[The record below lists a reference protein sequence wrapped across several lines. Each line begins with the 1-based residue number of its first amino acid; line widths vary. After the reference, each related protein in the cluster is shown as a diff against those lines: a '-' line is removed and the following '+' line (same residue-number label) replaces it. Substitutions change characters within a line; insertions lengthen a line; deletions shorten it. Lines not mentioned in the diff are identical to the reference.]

1 MENTKK
7 IKKSALVLLVAV
19 SLVMLYYIIV
29 FFFNIATHGFVLYP
43 VHFLPDGFD
52 APKVQ
57 FNLAKNILYFMQ
69 TLIMLSVQICA
80 AFLLMSI
87 IKDETPFKLRNVK
100 LLKSIAIM
108 LMAFEPLQV
117 IAARIP
123 LVGSSI
129 VMDDGTTLAP
139 VLSMTYFP
147 SGVIF
152 VVGIVVYCVSLVF
165 KHGIFLYNQFDE
177 TL

>member
-1 MENTKK
+1 MENTQK
-7 IKKSALVLLVAV
+7 IKKSAFVLLVAV
-19 SLVMLYYIIV
+19 CLVMLYHIIV
-29 FFFNIATHGFVLYP
+29 FVINIATHGFVLYP
-43 VHFLPDGFD
+43 ALFLPD
-52 APKVQ
+52 APEVQ
-57 FNLAKNILYFMQ
+57 FSLAKNILYYMQ

-87 IKDETPFKLRNVK
+87 KKDETPFRLRNVK

-108 LMAFEPLQV
+108 LMAFELLQV

-123 LVGSSI
+123 LIGGSI

-147 SGVIF
+147 SGVIL
-152 VVGIVVYCVSLVF
+152 VVGIVVYCVALIFNYGISLQ
-165 KHGIFLYNQFDE
+165 KQSDE

>member
-1 MENTKK
+1 MENIEK
-7 IKKSALVLLVAV
+7 IKKTVLVLLVAV
-19 SLVMLYYIIV
+19 SLIMLYYITIFV
-29 FFFNIATHGFVLYP
+29 FNIATHGFVLYP
-43 VHFLPDGFD
+43 VHVLPDGSID
-52 APKVQ
+52 VQ

-80 AFLLMSI
+80 AFLLLSI
-87 IKDETPFKLRNVK
+87 KKDETPFRLRNVT

-123 LVGSSI
+123 LVGGSI
-129 VMDDGTTLAP
+129 VMDDGTTFSP
-139 VLSMTYFP
+139 IRSITYFP

-152 VVGIVVYCVSLVF
+152 VVGIVVYCVALIFNYGISLQ
-165 KHGIFLYNQFDE
+165 KQSDE